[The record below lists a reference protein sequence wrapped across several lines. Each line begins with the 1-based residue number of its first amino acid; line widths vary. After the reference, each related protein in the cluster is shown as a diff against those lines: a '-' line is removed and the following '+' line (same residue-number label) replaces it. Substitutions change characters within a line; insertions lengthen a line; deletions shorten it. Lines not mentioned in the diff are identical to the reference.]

1 MEKESRNEIIL
12 FNDENLTLE
21 VKVDPNSET
30 IWLSQT
36 QMASL
41 FETTSDNIG
50 LHIKNIIDENELDT
64 ISTTEEFSVVR
75 TEGNRSVKRKIQHY
89 NLDMIISV
97 GY

>member
-75 TEGNRSVKRKIQHY
+75 TEGNRSVKRK
-89 NLDMIISV
+89 NPAL
-97 GY
+97 